1 MICSFVRAYSMT
13 VILTACTMRKRFSPD
28 PSLVA
33 TRLSSGSLR
42 SVGDEWRR
50 RVAGT
55 PGVAEASNVYA
66 GRGMLEAKN
75 AASKANAGLFIASAG
90 LGLVEASDVIP
101 AYDLTVVKG
110 LPSSILSKLPVGTTE
125 AEWWDEIST
134 QDKIA
139 RFEARLKADHALLLV
154 ALPANYLKMLSRFLK
169 TLSAFAGRRIR
180 IFTGSEQ
187 FEIDAD
193 LKPYLMPYDRRLE
206 GGPAPGTLGDFA
218 QRALRHFVTEILS
231 ASPGGDASD
240 HAARV
245 LSAQNQ
251 WDRPV
256 AKAGVRLN
264 DEDLLKTIRAEWD
277 SVQGRST
284 RLLRRL
290 RDDLGIACEQRRFA
304 KLAATVRAE
313 RVQQ

>member
-1 MICSFVRAYSMT
+1 MGN
-13 VILTACTMRKRFSPD
+13 D
-28 PSLVA
+28 W
-33 TRLSSGSLR
+33 R
-42 SVGDEWRR
+42 S

-55 PGVAEASNVYA
+55 AGVAEASHVYA
-66 GRGMLEAKN
+66 GRAMLEAKS
-75 AASKANAGLFIASAG
+75 AASKANARLFIASAG
-90 LGLVEASDVIP
+90 LGLVEESDIIP

-125 AEWWDEIST
+125 GEWWDEIST

-139 RFEARLKADHALLLV
+139 RFEALLKADDGLLLV
-154 ALPANYLKMLSRFLK
+154 ALPANYLRMLSKFLK
-169 TLSAFAGRRIR
+169 TLSAFADGRIR

-187 FEIDAD
+187 LEIDAE
-193 LKPYLMPYDRRLE
+193 LKPCLMPYDHRFN

-218 QRALRHFVTEILS
+218 QRTLRHFVTEVLPT
-231 ASPGGDASD
+231 SPSGDTSD

-245 LSAQNQ
+245 LSALNQ

-264 DEDLLKTIRAEWD
+264 DDDLLKTIREEWD

-284 RLLRRL
+284 RLLRKL
-290 RDDLGIACEQRRFA
+290 RDDLGIACEQGRFA
-304 KLAATVRAE
+304 RLAATVRAE
-313 RVQQ
+313 RAQP